1 MNLFLLDAIG
11 PFFSGCEKGRRQ
23 NWSKIPFARF
33 HDGDRL
39 DEPRLAAVARDF
51 DLFCARAA
59 ATGYNAITLDDIAHL
74 SDSPDYPPVVRE
86 LTAAYRRCY
95 KIFFAI
101 AARHGLRVYLTS
113 DLMFFPTQADEA
125 LREKMRRP
133 EFLAELVRGL
143 FREFP
148 HLAGIIVRLGES
160 DGRDVHGTFLS
171 DLVIRTPAHCRAWIG
186 ALLEVCDAQQRDL
199 VVRTWS
205 VGAYHIGDLIW
216 NRDTYHRVFES
227 FTSDRL
233 IVSIKFGETDFFRFL
248 PLNPQFFR
256 GHHRKLIELQARREY
271 EGCGEFP
278 SFIGPDYA
286 AYRDQL
292 RAGDANLAGIMVW
305 CQTGGW
311 TRFGRLTYLPDS
323 SVWNE
328 INTWV
333 TLRLFRDNT
342 DVAGAVADWCEA
354 NGFAAHAY
362 DIQRLLQLSHEVIRE
377 LLYMDDFSSTKLFFR
392 RLRLPPLW
400 WVYWDQIMI
409 GSAISRVMDCFVR
422 DGRRQIRLADAALE
436 KLARMHELA
445 ARCGLP
451 AADIEFQRDTFE
463 ILAAARAYFFLP
475 THPAREH
482 RIRELATAYAAKH
495 PDRHYEIR
503 LDFTPA
509 KLGRRTIARAIKLL
523 LRRQRGYRILD
534 RIITLRLLAW
544 LYPILRRRTSLFP
557 DFASERAMGIDTV
570 FK

>member
-1 MNLFLLDAIG
+1 MNLFLLDAIA
-11 PFFSGCEKGRRQ
+11 PFFRGIEHQRI
-23 NWSKIPFARF
+23 NWSKIPFAHF
-33 HDGDRL
+33 HEDGRL
-39 DEPRLAAVARDF
+39 NEAKLATVTDDF
-51 DLFCARAA
+51 EIFCARAA
-59 ATGYNAITLDDIAHL
+59 ATGFNAITLDDIAHL
-74 SDSPDYPPVVRE
+74 SDSPDYASALRD
-86 LTAAYRRCY
+86 LTAGYRRCF
-95 KIFFAI
+95 KNLFAI
-101 AARHGLRVYLTS
+101 AARHGLRIYITS
-113 DLMFFPTQADEA
+113 DLMFFPAAADES
-125 LREKMRRP
+125 LREKMRMP
-133 EFLAELVRGL
+133 EFLSGLVRGL
-143 FREFP
+143 LSEFP
-148 HLAGIIVRLGES
+148 EIAGIIVRLGES
-160 DGRDVHGTFLS
+160 DGRDVRGAFLS
-171 DLVIRTPAHCRAWIG
+171 ALVIRTPAECRRWIG
-186 ALLEVCDAQQRDL
+186 ALLEVCEAEQRDL

-216 NRDTYHRVFES
+216 NRDTYFRVFES
-227 FTSDRL
+227 FRSDRL
-233 IVSIKFGETDFFRFL
+233 IVSIKYGETDFFRFL

-286 AYRDQL
+286 AFRDQL
-292 RAGDANLAGIMVW
+292 RAGDANMAGIMVW

-311 TRFGRLTYLPDS
+311 TRFGRLTYLPGS

-333 TLRLFRDNT
+333 ALRLFRDNT
-342 DVAGAVADWCEA
+342 DVAGAVADWCDA

-377 LLYMDDFSSTKLFFR
+377 LLYMDDLSGTKLFFR

-422 DGRRQIRLADAALE
+422 DGRRQLRIADAAME

-475 THPAREH
+475 PHPAREQH
-482 RIRELATAYAAKH
+482 LRELVATYTAKH
-495 PDRHYEIR
+495 PDRHYEVR
-503 LDFTPA
+503 LDFGPA
-509 KLGRRTIARAIKLL
+509 KLKRRTISRAIKIL
-523 LRRQRGYRILD
+523 LRDQRGYRIVD
-534 RIITLRLLAW
+534 RIITLRLLSW
-544 LYPILRRRTSLFP
+544 LYPLLRRRTKLLP
-557 DFASERAMGIDTV
+557 DFAHDRAMGIETI